1 MREQTPDL
9 SELATMTEQQLT
21 DEKLMERLDVKCDII
36 NLRSV
41 PTRPLSGRCSG

>member
-21 DEKLMERLDVKCDII
+21 DEKLMERLDVEYDII
-36 NLRSV
+36 NLGSV
-41 PTRPLSGRCSG
+41 PPRP